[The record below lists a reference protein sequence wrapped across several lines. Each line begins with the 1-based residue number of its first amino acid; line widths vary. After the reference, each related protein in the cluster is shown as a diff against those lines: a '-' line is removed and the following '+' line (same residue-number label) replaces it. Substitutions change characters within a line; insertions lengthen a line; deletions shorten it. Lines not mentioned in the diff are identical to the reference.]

1 MKLLNQS
8 IRYLSVSLLVIIGLW
23 AVVFYFHMLGEIKE
37 SVDEGLENYKRQIVY
52 KAQSDTVILEKNSFD
67 EGLFVIREI
76 GKSEALG
83 AKDRYLDTLLYM
95 QDADDEM
102 AELEPVRMLET
113 AFETKGKY
121 YELRIINSMVEED
134 DLIEELLW
142 EALLLYLILVAST
155 IVINNLVLQR
165 LWKPFYDLLQ
175 QLKTYRLGS
184 SRNLPEV
191 KTKTREFTDLQ
202 HAVNTLLRHS
212 IETFDQQKQFI
223 ENASHELQTP
233 LAIATNKL
241 ELLIEQGNLE
251 DRQAESIAGVM
262 HIIERL
268 IRLNK
273 SLLLITKIENRQ
285 FLDNQTVSLNEV
297 VRQVLSDLDD
307 LASYKNLTISL
318 EESGELLAEM
328 DVSLANSIVSN
339 LVRNAIFHNVPN
351 GQLQID
357 ISKDGI
363 EFRNTGGQKPL
374 NAEKIF
380 SRFHKS
386 ESVQTGTGLG
396 LAIVKAI
403 CGLYGFTISY
413 DFENGLH
420 CFRLELKKS

>member
-52 KAQSDTVILEKNSFD
+52 KAQSDTAILEKNSFD
-67 EGLFVIREI
+67 EGLFAIREI

-113 AFETKGKY
+113 AFETQGKY

-420 CFRLELKKS
+420 CFRLHIKKA